1 MKKLCLVFWLLP
13 AVLCAQGAAGP
24 QSAPDPK
31 DACSIEGRVIDAITG
46 APLRNT
52 ALSLAPAPAPGTAQS
67 TLIGSGATSDAE
79 GKFAMKGIGPGTYR
93 LTATRAGYL
102 QSQYGARGPGKQG
115 TPLTLVA
122 RQSMTAVEMRM
133 TRGGVITGKVLDDLG
148 DPVERASVA
157 ALRYRFMGNERQLAQ
172 TGSASTDDQGNYR
185 MFGLDPDRYYLRVTP
200 SSPNLSS
207 INQSGA
213 PTPLTY
219 IPVYYPNTAEESAAA
234 QIEMGAGSEMA
245 GVNFALTRSRT
256 YRITGDVQD
265 TTGAGGSIMAL
276 LRSRKGPVMLGGT
289 RFVTLNAKQTKLD
302 VQGVLP
308 GSYVLVAAGSDQGR
322 SYNGQVEID
331 VTDRDISGVSIPLQ
345 AGSEIAGEVR
355 VEDEAQI
362 DLTALQVSANGMST
376 ISLMTAAAG
385 GPSSFTFG
393 TRAQAKVAE
402 DGKFTLTNV
411 FADANR
417 LSVTGLPAGF
427 YVKAMQMGDQD
438 VLESAPDFANAQG
451 SGLRITV
458 SGKAGTATGTVTD
471 AGDKPVGGAT
481 VVLIPKSE
489 KRRSNSQFYKT
500 ATTDQKGL
508 FTIKSIDPGDYKAY
522 AWEDVETQAWMDPEF
537 VKPVESKGTAVTV
550 DPSGQHQLQLKAITA
565 EK

>member
-1 MKKLCLVFWLLP
+1 MTRNQAFAILLLP
-13 AVLCAQGAAGP
+13 AILFAQVASKP
-24 QSAPDPK
+24 QSDSE
-31 DACSIEGRVIDAITG
+31 DACSIEGRVIDATTG

-52 ALSLAPAPAPGTAQS
+52 AVSLAPSPVAGMAQS
-67 TLIGSGATSDAE
+67 TLIGSGAVSDAE

-93 LTATRAGYL
+93 LSATRAGYL

-122 RQSMTAVEMRM
+122 RQSMTAVAMRM

-157 ALRYRFMGNERQLAQ
+157 TMRYRFMGNERQLFQ
-172 TGSASTDDQGNYR
+172 SLGASTDDQGNYR
-185 MFGLDPDRYYLRVTP
+185 IFGLDPGRYYLRVTP
-200 SSPNLSS
+200 SSSNLSS
-207 INQSGA
+207 INQSGP
-213 PTPLTY
+213 PTTTTY
-219 IPVYYPNTAEESAAA
+219 IPVYYPNTAEESSAG
-234 QIEMGAGSEMA
+234 QIEIGAGSEMA

-265 TTGAGGSIMAL
+265 MIGGGNSITVL
-276 LRSRKGPVMLGGT
+276 LRPRKGPTMPGGT
-289 RFVTLNAKQTKLD
+289 RFTTLNAKQSKLEI
-302 VQGVLP
+302 QGVVP
-308 GSYVLVAAGSDQGR
+308 GSYVLIAAMSDQGR
-322 SYNGQVEID
+322 TYNGQVEID
-331 VTDRDISGVSIPLQ
+331 VTDRDISGISIPLQ

-376 ISLMTAAAG
+376 VSLMTAAAG
-385 GPSSFTFG
+385 APSSFTFG

-417 LSVTGLPAGF
+417 LSLTGLPAGF
-427 YVKAMQMGDQD
+427 YVKAMQMGSQD
-438 VLESAPDFANAQG
+438 VLESAPDFASAQG

-471 AGDKPVGGAT
+471 SSDKPVGGAA

-489 KRRSNSQFYKT
+489 KRRAGSQFYKT
-500 ATTDQKGL
+500 AITDQKGL
-508 FTIKSIDPGDYKAY
+508 FTIKGVDPGDYKAY

-537 VKPVESKGTAVTV
+537 LKPVESKGVAVTV
-550 DPSGQHQLQLKAITA
+550 DPSGQHQLQLKAIAGGT
-565 EK
+565 